1 MSTVHAQFPPL
12 QAGFHVLGNDF
23 YSLIQPTPLT
33 DVQLVAWNS
42 TLAAQLGLPDALAQQ
57 AATRDLLAGNASLSS
72 PAAITTVYSGHQ
84 FGAWAGQLG
93 DGRAILL
100 GEWQGQEIQLKGAGR
115 TPYSRRGDGRAVL
128 RSSIREY
135 LCSEAMHGLGIPT
148 TRALA
153 LVSSSEEVWRET
165 VETAAVVT
173 RVAPSFLRFGHFE
186 HFYHAQRHP
195 QLQQLA
201 DYAIQRYF
209 PDCKLA
215 ENPYQALLDN
225 VIARTAELIAAWQAV
240 GFCHGVMNSDNM
252 SLLGLTIDYGPYGFL
267 DAFNANHICNHS
279 DDHGRYTYAN
289 QPEIGLFNL
298 QCLAQALL
306 PLLDYDA
313 AIAALNRY
321 QSQFEAAYLHLFW
334 QKLGLTTHEADDE
347 ILLNCLLDLMQA
359 NHTDWT
365 LFWRKLGDFA
375 SHDHALN
382 APVRDLFIDRPAF
395 DAWAADYRRRLQ
407 REGSQ
412 DQVRQARMQRINPK
426 YILRNHLAEQAIR
439 SAQAGDFSE
448 IERLRQLL
456 SRPFDEQPEQAAYA
470 ALPPAWA
477 NELSVSC
484 SS

>member
-1 MSTVHAQFPPL
+1 MPQFPTL
-12 QAGFHVLGNDF
+12 QPGFHALGTDF
-23 YSLIQPTPLT
+23 FSPIQPTPLS
-33 DVQLVAWNS
+33 DAYLAAWNPV
-42 TLAAQLGLPDALAQQ
+42 LAAELGLPDELEHIE
-57 AATRDLLAGNASLSS
+57 ATRDILAGNAMPTS
-72 PAAITTVYSGHQ
+72 PPAITTVYSGHQ
-84 FGAWAGQLG
+84 FGVWAGQLG

-100 GEWQGQEIQLKGAGR
+100 GELNRHEIQLKGAGR

-153 LVSSSEEVWRET
+153 LVTSSEEVYREE

-186 HFYHAQRHP
+186 HFFYAGNHV

-209 PDCKLA
+209 PDCSGA
-215 ENPYQALLDN
+215 TNPYQALLDT
-225 VIARTAELIAAWQAV
+225 VITRTAKLIAAWQAV

-267 DAFNANHICNHS
+267 DGFDANHICNHS
-279 DDHGRYTYAN
+279 DHHGRYSYAN

-306 PLLDYDA
+306 PLLDRDA
-313 AIAALNRY
+313 AIAALNGY
-321 QSQFEAAYLHLFW
+321 QAQFETAHMARFRE
-334 QKLGLTTHEADDE
+334 KLGLNTSVEADE
-347 ILLNCLLDLMQA
+347 SLLNALLDLMQSSR
-359 NHTDWT
+359 TDWT
-365 LFWRKLGDFA
+365 IFWRRLCDFDSRPEA
-375 SHDHALN
+375 PN
-382 APVRDLFIDRPAF
+382 APLRDLFLDRTAF
-395 DAWAADYRRRLQ
+395 DAWAAGYQARLQ
-407 REGSQ
+407 REASV
-412 DQVRQARMQRINPK
+412 DSARQTQMRRINPK

-439 SAQAGDFSE
+439 AAHAGDFSE
-448 IERLRQLL
+448 IETLHHLL
-456 SRPFDEQPEQAAYA
+456 ARPYDEQPEFAAYA
-470 ALPPAWA
+470 GFPPDWA
-477 NELSVSC
+477 NTLSVSC